1 VRSRVQ
7 RSPKASLNPRTRQG
21 AQTRKTSVSAK
32 SGAPA
37 DELRAATRGTRQ
49 QSSPMYWPQGPVEE
63 QPAPT
68 GLMTVTVRRRIIAK
82 TPELAVMLT
91 AASIVRMVVP
101 SLALVAAGGALLFL
115 GVPQVRRE
123 QPVDAGA
130 GTAASRPTVGAAS
143 LAAPYRSSDA
153 GNDTPVFDIARIDP
167 TGDAVIAGRV
177 APGVNVELLRNG
189 YVHDRAV
196 ADRSGQFVM
205 VPPRLPPGD
214 YELTLR
220 SRQPNGK
227 EATSKRS
234 VVVTLQ
240 PKLGEAPMTLDKQQS
255 ITVPPKIVEA
265 PMTLDQQEPI
275 AVQPKIVE
283 APMTLDKQK
292 AGIAVQPKIDE
303 APMTLDKQEAGVA
316 AYQRGDFAAAFQ
328 LFQPLAERGDA
339 SAQSNLGVM
348 YEQGR
353 GVAQNYRE
361 AMRWFRLAAVQGN
374 ASAQSN
380 LGVMYYKGQGI
391 AQDYGEAMK
400 WYRLA
405 AEQRNPEA
413 QFNLGVMYEEGRGV
427 AQDRVRAHMWY
438 NLAAAVASDQNGKLA
453 ARNRDLITKSLTR
466 EQLFRA
472 QEMAHQC
479 EASSFKNCD

>member
-1 VRSRVQ
+1 
-7 RSPKASLNPRTRQG
+7 
-21 AQTRKTSVSAK
+21 
-32 SGAPA
+32 
-37 DELRAATRGTRQ
+37 
-49 QSSPMYWPQGPVEE
+49 
-63 QPAPT
+63 
-68 GLMTVTVRRRIIAK
+68 
-82 TPELAVMLT
+82 MLT
-91 AASIVRMVVP
+91 AASIARILVP
-101 SLALVAAGGALLFL
+101 SLALVAAGGALLFF
-115 GVPQVRRE
+115 GKTQVQHVPVSA
-123 QPVDAGA
+123 P
-130 GTAASRPTVGAAS
+130 AARSTVGAAS
-143 LAAPYRSSDA
+143 FAAPHRSSDA
-153 GNDTPVFDIARIDP
+153 GDELTPVFDIARIEP
-167 TGDAVIAGRV
+167 AGEAVIAGRA
-177 APGVNVELLRNG
+177 APSASVELLRNG

-205 VPPRLPPGD
+205 VPPRLPLGD

-220 SRQPNGK
+220 SRQPDGK
-227 EATSKRS
+227 EATSKQS

-240 PKLGEAPMTLDKQQS
+240 PK
-255 ITVPPKIVEA
+255 TV
-265 PMTLDQQEPI
+265 
-275 AVQPKIVE
+275 AV
-283 APMTLDKQK
+283 
-292 AGIAVQPKIDE
+292 
-303 APMTLDKQEAGVA
+303 PMTLDKQEAGIA
-316 AYQRGDFAAAFQ
+316 AYLHGDFAAALR

-339 SAQSNLGVM
+339 SAQCNLGVM

-361 AMRWFRLAAVQGN
+361 AMRWFRLAAIQGN

-427 AQDRVRAHMWY
+427 AQDSVHAHMWF
-438 NLAAAVASDQNGKLA
+438 NLAAAISSDGNAKLA
-453 ARNRDLITKSLTR
+453 AENRNIMTKSLTR

>member
-1 VRSRVQ
+1 M
-7 RSPKASLNPRTRQG
+7 LN
-21 AQTRKTSVSAK
+21 A
-32 SGAPA
+32 
-37 DELRAATRGTRQ
+37 L
-49 QSSPMYWPQGPVEE
+49 
-63 QPAPT
+63 
-68 GLMTVTVRRRIIAK
+68 IA
-82 TPELAVMLT
+82 
-91 AASIVRMVVP
+91 RMVVP
-101 SLALVAAGGALLFL
+101 SLALVAAGGALLFF
-115 GVPQVRRE
+115 GVPQLRRE
-123 QPVDAGA
+123 LPVEPGA
-130 GTAASRPTVGAAS
+130 AAAASPSTVGSAS
-143 LAAPYRSSDA
+143 LAEPHRSSDA
-153 GNDTPVFDIARIDP
+153 GGDTPVFDIARIDP
-167 TGDAVIAGRV
+167 TGDAVIAGRA
-177 APGVNVELLRNG
+177 APSASVELLRYG

-220 SRQPNGK
+220 SRQPDGK

-240 PKLGEAPMTLDKQQS
+240 PKVGEAPMTLDKQ
-255 ITVPPKIVEA
+255 
-265 PMTLDQQEPI
+265 EPI
-275 AVQPKIVE
+275 AVQPRIVQ
-283 APMTLDKQK
+283 APTRPDKQD
-292 AGIAVQPKIDE
+292 AGIAVQPENVE
-303 APMTLDKQEAGVA
+303 APTTLDKQEAGVA

-328 LFQPLAERGDA
+328 LFQPLAEHGDA

-391 AQDYGEAMK
+391 AQDYAEAMK

-413 QFNLGVMYEEGRGV
+413 QFNLGVMFEEGRGV

-438 NLAAAVASDQNGKLA
+438 NLAAAVATDQNGKLA
-453 ARNRDLITKSLTR
+453 ARNRDLITKSLMR
-466 EQLFRA
+466 EQPFRA
-472 QEMAHQC
+472 LEMAHQC

>member
-1 VRSRVQ
+1 MLN
-7 RSPKASLNPRTRQG
+7 SL
-21 AQTRKTSVSAK
+21 
-32 SGAPA
+32 
-37 DELRAATRGTRQ
+37 
-49 QSSPMYWPQGPVEE
+49 
-63 QPAPT
+63 
-68 GLMTVTVRRRIIAK
+68 IA
-82 TPELAVMLT
+82 
-91 AASIVRMVVP
+91 RMVVP
-101 SLALVAAGGALLFL
+101 SLALVAAGGALLFF

-123 QPVDAGA
+123 LPVEPGA
-130 GTAASRPTVGAAS
+130 AAAASRSTVGSAS
-143 LAAPYRSSDA
+143 LAEPHRSSDA
-153 GNDTPVFDIARIDP
+153 GGDTPVFDIARIDP
-167 TGDAVIAGRV
+167 TGDAVIAGRA
-177 APGVNVELLRNG
+177 APSASVELLRSG

-205 VPPRLPPGD
+205 VPPRLPAGD

-220 SRQPNGK
+220 SRQPDGK

-240 PKLGEAPMTLDKQQS
+240 PKVGEAPIDK
-255 ITVPPKIVEA
+255 
-265 PMTLDQQEPI
+265 QEPI
-275 AVQPKIVE
+275 ADQPRIVQ
-283 APMTLDKQK
+283 APTRPDKQD
-292 AGIAVQPKIDE
+292 AGIAVQPENVE
-303 APMTLDKQEAGVA
+303 APTTLDKQEAGVA

-328 LFQPLAERGDA
+328 LFQPLAEHGDA

-391 AQDYGEAMK
+391 AQDYAEAMK

-438 NLAAAVASDQNGKLA
+438 NLAAAVASDQNATLA

>member
-1 VRSRVQ
+1 
-7 RSPKASLNPRTRQG
+7 
-21 AQTRKTSVSAK
+21 
-32 SGAPA
+32 
-37 DELRAATRGTRQ
+37 
-49 QSSPMYWPQGPVEE
+49 
-63 QPAPT
+63 
-68 GLMTVTVRRRIIAK
+68 
-82 TPELAVMLT
+82 
-91 AASIVRMVVP
+91 MVVP
-101 SLALVAAGGALLFL
+101 SLALVAAGGAALFFA
-115 GVPQVRRE
+115 PQMRRE
-123 QPVDAGA
+123 MPVEAGPA
-130 GTAASRPTVGAAS
+130 TAASRPTVGAAS
-143 LAAPYRSSDA
+143 LAAPHRSSDA
-153 GNDTPVFDIARIDP
+153 GNELTPVFDIARIDP
-167 TGDAVIAGRV
+167 TGDAVIAGRAGPSV
-177 APGVNVELLRNG
+177 TVELLRNG
-189 YVHDRAV
+189 HVHDRAV

-220 SRQPNGK
+220 SRQPDGK

-240 PKLGEAPMTLDKQQS
+240 PKIVDKQ
-255 ITVPPKIVEA
+255 EA
-265 PMTLDQQEPI
+265 I

-283 APMTLDKQK
+283 APMTLDKK
-292 AGIAVQPKIDE
+292 EAVIAVQPKMVE
-303 APMTLDKQEAGVA
+303 APMTLDKQEAGIA
-316 AYQRGDFAAAFQ
+316 AYEHGDFAAALR
-328 LFQPLAERGDA
+328 LFQPLAEHGDA

-361 AMRWFRLAAVQGN
+361 AMRWFRLAALQGD

-391 AQDYGEAMK
+391 AQDYREAMK
-400 WYRLA
+400 WYRMA
-405 AEQRNPEA
+405 AEQRNAEA

-427 AQDRVRAHMWY
+427 AQDRVRAHMWF
-438 NLAAAVASDQNGKLA
+438 NLAAAISRDGNTKLA
-453 ARNRDLITKSLTR
+453 AKNRDIMTKSLTR

>member
-1 VRSRVQ
+1 
-7 RSPKASLNPRTRQG
+7 
-21 AQTRKTSVSAK
+21 
-32 SGAPA
+32 
-37 DELRAATRGTRQ
+37 
-49 QSSPMYWPQGPVEE
+49 
-63 QPAPT
+63 
-68 GLMTVTVRRRIIAK
+68 
-82 TPELAVMLT
+82 MLT
-91 AASIVRMVVP
+91 SASIARMVVP
-101 SLALVAAGGALLFL
+101 SLALVAAGAALLFF

-123 QPVDAGA
+123 LPVEAGA
-130 GTAASRPTVGAAS
+130 AAAASRSTVGAAS
-143 LAAPYRSSDA
+143 LAAPHRSSDA
-153 GNDTPVFDIARIDP
+153 GDDTPVFDIARIDP
-167 TGDAVIAGRV
+167 TGNAVIAGRA
-177 APGVNVELLRNG
+177 APSVSVELLRDG

-220 SRQPNGK
+220 SRQPDGK

-240 PKLGEAPMTLDKQQS
+240 PKVGEAPMTLDKQQS
-255 ITVPPKIVEA
+255 IAVPPKIVEA
-265 PMTLDQQEPI
+265 PMTLDKQEPI
-275 AVQPKIVE
+275 AVQPKNVE
-283 APMTLDKQK
+283 APMTH
-292 AGIAVQPKIDE
+292 
-303 APMTLDKQEAGVA
+303 DKQEAGVA

-427 AQDRVRAHMWY
+427 PQDRVRAHMWY
-438 NLAAAVASDQNGKLA
+438 NLAAAVDSDQNGKLA
-453 ARNRDLITKSLTR
+453 ARNRDLIAKSLTR

-472 QEMAHQC
+472 QEMAHQW